1 MIRLLTNI
9 GRLWTGT
16 EILSNTAILMQDDR
30 IAWAGVA
37 TQLPSSLPGV
47 IDDIV
52 DVDQVE
58 NLGGA
63 LVTPGLIDAHT
74 HPV

>member
-1 MIRLLTNI
+1 
-9 GRLWTGT
+9 
-16 EILSNTAILMQDDR
+16 MQDDR
-30 IAWAGVA
+30 IAWAGPA
-37 TQLPSSLPGV
+37 NLLPPSLPGV

-63 LVTPGLIDAHT
+63 LVTLG
-74 HPV
+74 

>member
-16 EILSNTAILMQDDR
+16 EIVSNTAILMQDDR
-30 IAWAGVA
+30 IAWAGPA
-37 TQLPSSLPGV
+37 NQLPPSLPGV

-58 NLGGA
+58 
-63 LVTPGLIDAHT
+63 
-74 HPV
+74 